1 MFKAFLVILAIVVS
15 PSALAA
21 GQAAGVELDISA
33 SFAEQHEK
41 IRAELADGETYTEI
55 TPRQREDV
63 QTALR
68 RIEATLGKAASVTE
82 LTAQER
88 ADLLNDQEVVNT
100 ILTVARED
108 SRLVCKREKKVGS
121 HRATTQCFTVAE
133 RRKTR
138 EQSQG
143 ELQRGQR
150 TMLRPS
156 N

>member
-1 MFKAFLVILAIVVS
+1 MFKAFLVMLTIAAS

-21 GQAAGVELDISA
+21 EEGASAELDISA
-33 SFAEQHEK
+33 SFAEQHER
-41 IRAELADGETYTEI
+41 IRAELADGETFSEI
-55 TPRQREDV
+55 TPQQRDDV
-63 QTALR
+63 QAALG
-68 RIEATLGKAASVTE
+68 RIETTLGKATTVAE
-82 LTAQER
+82 LTAQDR
-88 ADLLNDQEVVNT
+88 VDLLNDQEVVNT
-100 ILTVARED
+100 ILTLARED
-108 SRLVCKREKKVGS
+108 SRLICKREKKVGS

-150 TMLRPS
+150 TMLRTS

>member
-1 MFKAFLVILAIVVS
+1 MLKVFLFVLATVVA
-15 PSALAA
+15 PFALAA
-21 GQAAGVELDISA
+21 DEGATPELDVSA
-33 SFAEQHEK
+33 SFAEQHER
-41 IRAELADGETYTEI
+41 IRAELADGETFSEI
-55 TPRQREDV
+55 TPEQQAEV
-63 QTALR
+63 QAALQ
-68 RIEATLGKAASVTE
+68 RIEATLGKATTVAE

-88 ADLLNDQEVVNT
+88 AELMNDQEVVNT
-100 ILTVARED
+100 ILTAARED

-133 RRKTR
+133 RRETR
-138 EQSQG
+138 ERSQS